1 MSPLPSPSTTPVTT
15 HSAAH
20 ATGQPIP
27 SLLDIKQFRRAMEKA
42 ADQHT
47 RSYTDAISMS
57 IRWEGDDTNANM
69 DTESFQNILKVFNFP
84 KASELIIPQSDPT
97 PGFLVRPR
105 FDDMLI
111 KAKSMIGRTL
121 VLVHYTGHGT
131 DINGDLHL
139 VSLKGRTMSVN
150 KFLFEEVS
158 EQQSLLGRYDQ
169 VDVVFFFDCCYGH
182 LATRTITA
190 LGRVVEVLAA
200 VDASD
205 PAAFAAGGR
214 AAFTSKLAN
223 EIAARK
229 GRGDKDVEFAE
240 LIASLRKK
248 KAIKKPTNSLRVG
261 VNSIRLK
268 FPGPSVQKAS
278 TSAQDLCLQAVF
290 TFRIAKAVTTDEL
303 ADFVRWIRLLPTNI
317 GLQLEDVY
325 ETGSVCL
332 ILRSRY
338 SFFSHLRGLPGS
350 QFVCETQYPSQLANV
365 LAAANHTTASPQR
378 PPFNQEN
385 VPPQVPGSY
394 SQDARRRTDKN
405 IGADHDIV

>member
-1 MSPLPSPSTTPVTT
+1 MSPPPSPSTTP
-15 HSAAH
+15 AAH

-57 IRWEGDDTNANM
+57 IRWEGDDANANM

-97 PGFLVRPR
+97 PGFLVRSR

-139 VSLKGRTMSVN
+139 VSPNGRTMSVN

-190 LGRVVEVLAA
+190 LGRVVEVL
-200 VDASD
+200 
-205 PAAFAAGGR
+205 
-214 AAFTSKLAN
+214 
-223 EIAARK
+223 
-229 GRGDKDVEFAE
+229 
-240 LIASLRKK
+240 
-248 KAIKKPTNSLRVG
+248 
-261 VNSIRLK
+261 
-268 FPGPSVQKAS
+268 
-278 TSAQDLCLQAVF
+278 
-290 TFRIAKAVTTDEL
+290 
-303 ADFVRWIRLLPTNI
+303 LL
-317 GLQLEDVY
+317 
-325 ETGSVCL
+325 
-332 ILRSRY
+332 
-338 SFFSHLRGLPGS
+338 
-350 QFVCETQYPSQLANV
+350 
-365 LAAANHTTASPQR
+365 
-378 PPFNQEN
+378 
-385 VPPQVPGSY
+385 
-394 SQDARRRTDKN
+394 
-405 IGADHDIV
+405 